1 MIYTGTPPGRSA
13 GPSIGPDGFGS
24 SWEHALLAGVLS
36 RRCLG
41 WLTDLLLVALLV
53 GTLWSSLLLLGL
65 LTFGLGWWLLGLLPL
80 VPFAYHCL
88 FLTGSMS
95 ATPGQALFGLV
106 VRRDDDLGPPTLAQA
121 MISTL
126 IFYLTLATSGL
137 LLLVAL
143 FTQRKRTLHDL
154 ASGLVVVRR
163 RAWHDWVSATGT
175 LTGGAGSWNMGS
187 GHPYA

>member
-1 MIYTGTPPGRSA
+1 MIYTAPSA
-13 GPSIGPDGFGS
+13 GPAAGNSM
-24 SWEHALLAGVLS
+24 WEDALLAGVLC
-36 RRCLG
+36 RRCFG
-41 WLTDLLLVALLV
+41 WLTDLVLVAMLV
-53 GTLWSSLLLLGL
+53 GTFWGSLLLLGL
-65 LTFGLGWWLLGLLPL
+65 VTFGLGWWFLGLVPL

-88 FLTGSMS
+88 FLSGGLS
-95 ATPGQALFGLV
+95 ATPGQALFGLL

-121 MISTL
+121 VISTL

-143 FTQRKRTLHDL
+143 FTQHKRTLHDL

-163 RAWHDWVSATGT
+163 RAWHDWALAQEA
-175 LTGGAGSWNMGS
+175 LTGGAGSWNMRP